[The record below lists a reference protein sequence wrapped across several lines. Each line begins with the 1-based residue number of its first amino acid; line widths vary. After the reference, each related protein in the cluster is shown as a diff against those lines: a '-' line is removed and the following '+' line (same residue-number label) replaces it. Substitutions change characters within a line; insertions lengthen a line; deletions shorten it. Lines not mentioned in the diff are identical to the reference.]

1 MAKTVKFNLICDG
14 TPIRTVEDLRDNFS
28 IEDVLAYYDSKLLH
42 RWLSVRGYDNLLKKV
57 EEISSEDSMEI
68 IKSLIT
74 LFEVEVDV
82 KKVEESV
89 YILQYNKEREEL
101 LSIYKKDEFKANS
114 VVDDHQTG
122 YTQLVDRIVDNADDI
137 AVIRAAIT
145 EMINN
150 YYWILEKDHRNLFYK
165 LYYKAPMAL
174 FVMLTHEETRKLY
187 LPQMVTVTKT
197 KDDGTEEVVETTTDV
212 AKKYDDQ
219 EMTQLMSDKLSMYK
233 LVCGLI
239 STAETILK
247 DNLLSFA
254 GITDGYWKDIETK
267 GKKYMIINMQSGNYV
282 RSAGKAG
289 EELGYSDVLNGFII
303 IDGIDYKSNN
313 ATHKLLYMEV

>member
-122 YTQLVDRIVDNADDI
+122 YTQLVDRIVDNANDI

-219 EMTQLMSDKLSMYK
+219 EMAQLMSDKLAMYK

-254 GITDGYWKDIETK
+254 GVTDGYWKDIETK